1 MLNSSFD
8 LCDFIEQVW
17 CWAARINERLMLAQK
32 FVSQLAIA
40 GDSPRFDQ
48 RDPFPGFAETR
59 VIIFHAFERAGEW
72 TSRTFRAQAKIDPE
86 KRAFRVADG
95 KRFQNFFGQSIE
107 PLMIRESRREL
118 AFFAVEKDK
127 IDIGAVI

>member
-1 MLNSSFD
+1 MLNSCFD
-8 LCDFIEQVW
+8 ICDFFERVP

-48 RDPFPGFAETR
+48 RNSLPGFAETR

-72 TSRTFRAQAKIDPE
+72 TSRAFRAQAKIDPE
-86 KRAFRVADG
+86 KRALRVADD
-95 KRFQNFFGQSIE
+95 RRVQNSFGQSIE
-107 PLMIRESRREL
+107 SL
-118 AFFAVEKDK
+118 
-127 IDIGAVI
+127 